1 MSVKSGIP
9 VEQSFLLSHSPSTQT
24 TMKKLLAI
32 AAFILPITMTEAK
45 TKADIDPEN
54 TLLIDL
60 DDGQVVIEMYP
71 DTAPKHV
78 ARIKELAKAGKYD
91 GVAFHR
97 VIDGF
102 MAQTGDVQFGN
113 VKKFNDGRVGTGGSD
128 KPDIPAEFNKRKH
141 VRGTCSMARSGNPNS
156 ANSQFF
162 ICFGNADFLDGQYTV
177 WGQVVEGME
186 FVDKLKRGAPGS
198 GSVTN
203 PDHMKK
209 VSLPTASKPSKKS
222 SSDKKKSTKKTKGK
236 TKRKK
241 RSAK

>member
-1 MSVKSGIP
+1 
-9 VEQSFLLSHSPSTQT
+9 
-24 TMKKLLAI
+24 MKKFIYL
-32 AAFILPITMTEAK
+32 FILFFSLINTHSIAK
-45 TKADIDPEN
+45 EKIMILKLKYGEVQIELYPEKAPN
-54 TLLIDL
+54 H
-60 DDGQVVIEMYP
+60 VKRFIEFA
-71 DTAPKHV
+71 DQ
-78 ARIKELAKAGKYD
+78 GKYD
-91 GVAFHR
+91 NVVFHR

-141 VRGTCSMARSGNPNS
+141 IRGTCSMARSGNPNS

-162 ICFGNADFLDGQYTV
+162 ICFDNANFLDGQYTV

-209 VSLPTASKPSKKS
+209 VSLPPASKPSKKS
-222 SSDKKKSTKKTKGK
+222 SSDEKKSSKKKI
-236 TKRKK
+236 
-241 RSAK
+241 